1 MAHLVPA
8 GLEDVGAAYV
18 PEVNPLYSADAE
30 ANYKAQRERVL
41 AARETVEKL
50 KNETVSNQVV
60 TLHGKGNKVL
70 EGHRIVPNADA
81 VKYPNANWEARL
93 ANFHDYEALQARYAD
108 IKEEKRR
115 LTAYSTSLQARLDD
129 SNSALSTLSEKRRLL
144 ANAKDMSD
152 FKVDLGLGSPGRD
165 GWLAV
170 PPPPKADPLA
180 RQVNALEMKFVNKE
194 MAKSMR
200 DLEDFAVAEE
210 KKAIEAE
217 RRLKERKD
225 KLATFPSKVVQN
237 IEEVQRESIRLI
249 DEKADLEQ
257 KRSDEK
263 RMWAKVMSE
272 ARAELSKMR
281 DVVDDSSDELLA
293 LRDDLKYWNMRL
305 KIEKVKTD
313 PVRSEVERLK
323 SDLDAVASSEGMAGG
338 WQSIVIKSAFIQGAN
353 MDLAGLASS
362 TATKYSEIIDK
373 LYLRRIPEV
382 VRAHL
387 HPSLMNVSMKDV
399 RDACDGCGVW
409 YDEEGFEES
418 KVGEEDFY
426 KIVTKLREMRE
437 P

>member
-18 PEVNPLYSADAE
+18 PEVNPLYATDAD

-41 AARETVEKL
+41 TARETVKNL
-50 KNETVSNQVV
+50 KNETVPNQVV

-81 VKYPNANWEARL
+81 VKYPNANWEARP

-115 LTAYSTSLQARLDD
+115 LAAYSTSLQGRLDD
-129 SNSALSTLSEKRRLL
+129 SNSALATLTEKRRLL

-152 FKVDLGLGSPGRD
+152 FKVDLGVGSPCRD

-180 RQVNALEMKFVNKE
+180 RQVNALEMKLVNKE

-200 DLEDFAVAEE
+200 DLEEFAISEE
-210 KKAIEAE
+210 KKALLAE
-217 RRLKERKD
+217 QKLKQRKD
-225 KLATFPSKVVQN
+225 KLSTFPSKVVQN
-237 IEEVQRESIRLI
+237 IEEVQRQSISLI
-249 DEKADLEQ
+249 DEKAALEQ
-257 KRSDEK
+257 KRSSEK
-263 RMWAKVMSE
+263 RKWAKIMSE
-272 ARAELSKMR
+272 ARSELSKIR
-281 DVVDDSSDELLA
+281 DVVSDSSDELSS

-305 KIEKVKTD
+305 KIEKVKVE
-313 PVRSEVERLK
+313 PVRAEVERLK
-323 SDLDAVASSEGMAGG
+323 SELNAVSAGEGMSGG
-338 WQSIVIKSAFIQGAN
+338 WQSVVMKSAFLQGSN
-353 MDLAGLASS
+353 MDLAGLVDSK
-362 TATKYSEIIDK
+362 ATRYSDITDK
-373 LYLRRIPEV
+373 LYLRRVAEV

-387 HPSLMNVSMKDV
+387 FPAITNVGMKEV

-426 KIVTKLREMRE
+426 KIVKQLREMRE
-437 P
+437 F